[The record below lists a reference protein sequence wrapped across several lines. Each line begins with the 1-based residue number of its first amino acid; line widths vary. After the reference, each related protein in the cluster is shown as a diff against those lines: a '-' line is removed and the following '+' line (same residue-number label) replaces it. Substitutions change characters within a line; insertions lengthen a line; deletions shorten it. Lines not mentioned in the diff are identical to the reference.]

1 MWGTSNNRLLDE
13 MHDLK
18 LMVIDLNTELKALKG
33 LVIAART
40 QTLANGVA
48 IKAEKQPVRVIE
60 KEIVVERAR
69 KKPRERMRT
78 TGGKKITEAEVAE
91 FIKLFDQGLSFT
103 EISGQTGR
111 SASAIGN
118 KIYEARKVTLETD

>member
-1 MWGTSNNRLLDE
+1 MFGTSNSKLLDE
-13 MHDLK
+13 LHDLK

-60 KEIVVERAR
+60 KEVVVERAR

-118 KIYEARKVTLETD
+118 KIYEARKGINETS

>member
-1 MWGTSNNRLLDE
+1 MIIE
-13 MHDLK
+13 MNSDL
-18 LMVIDLNTELKALKG
+18 VALKR
-33 LVIAART
+33 LVVAART

-60 KEIVVERAR
+60 KEVVVERAR

-118 KIYEARKVTLETD
+118 KIYEARKGINETS

>member
-1 MWGTSNNRLLDE
+1 MFGTSNGRLLDE
-13 MHDLK
+13 MQDLK
-18 LMVIDLNTELKALKG
+18 LMIIDLNTELKALKG

-48 IKAEKQPVRVIE
+48 IKQEKQPVRIIE
-60 KEIVVERAR
+60 KEVVVERAR
-69 KKPRERMRT
+69 KKPRQRMRT
-78 TGGKKITEAEVAE
+78 TGGKKITDAEVAE

-118 KIYEARKVTLETD
+118 KIYEARKGTLETD